1 MNEVTDFETYLI
13 ISHEKFEIHL
23 LDIKNFNNL
32 YTEEINIKTNL
43 EKIDLNLLSE
53 FLENNIFRIEK
64 VARNFVN
71 NINVII
77 ENDSILNF
85 DLSVKKKNYSGNI
98 TNQIVESTLS
108 DVKDLFQE
116 SYNHY
121 KLIHMIV
128 NKYTLDGK
136 NYSHLKDRI
145 NINSDEIFL
154 EIKLISISN
163 SIIFEIE
170 NILKR
175 YQIQVN
181 NYLDK
186 AYIKDFYKDEKI
198 DISHKA
204 HKLLSGSNINEV
216 RIISKTSQKQGF
228 FEKFF
233 QLFS

>member
-1 MNEVTDFETYLI
+1 MNDVIDFETYLI
-13 ISHEKFEIHL
+13 ISHKKFEIYL
-23 LDIKNFNNL
+23 LDIKNFKNL
-32 YTEEINIKTNL
+32 YKKEFNYETDL
-43 EKIDLNLLSE
+43 EKIDLNFLSE
-53 FLENNIFRIEK
+53 FLEMNIFRIEK

-77 ENDSILNF
+77 ENNSILNF
-85 DLSVKKKNYSGNI
+85 DLSLKKKNYSGNI
-98 TNQIVESTLS
+98 TNSFLENTLS
-108 DVKDLFQE
+108 DAKDLFQE
-116 SYNHY
+116 SYSQY
-121 KLIHMIV
+121 KLMHMII
-128 NKYTLDGK
+128 NKYIIDGIS
-136 NYSHLKDRI
+136 YSSLKDK
-145 NINSDEIFL
+145 INSDEIFL

-233 QLFS
+233 QFFS

>member
-1 MNEVTDFETYLI
+1 MNEIVDFETYLI
-13 ISHEKFEIHL
+13 ISDKKFEIHL
-23 LDIKNFNNL
+23 LDIKNFENL
-32 YTEEINIKTNL
+32 YKKEFNYESDL
-43 EKIDLNLLSE
+43 EKIDLNFLSE
-53 FLENNIFRIEK
+53 FLEMNIFRIEK

-77 ENDSILNF
+77 ENNSILNF
-85 DLSVKKKNYSGNI
+85 DLSLKKKNYSGNI
-98 TNQIVESTLS
+98 TNSFLENTLL
-108 DVKDLFQE
+108 DAKDLFQE
-116 SYNHY
+116 SYSQY
-121 KLIHMIV
+121 KLMHMLI
-128 NKYTLDGK
+128 NKYIIDGTS
-136 NYSHLKDRI
+136 YTSLKDK
-145 NINSDEIFL
+145 INSDEIFL

-186 AYIKDFYKDEKI
+186 AYIKNFYKDEKI

>member
-1 MNEVTDFETYLI
+1 MNDVIDFETYLI
-13 ISHEKFEIHL
+13 ISHKKFEIHL
-23 LDIKNFNNL
+23 LDIKNFKNL
-32 YTEEINIKTNL
+32 YKREFDYETDL

-53 FLENNIFRIEK
+53 FLEKNIFKIEK

-71 NINVII
+71 NVNVII
-77 ENDSILNF
+77 ENNSILNF
-85 DLSVKKKNYSGNI
+85 DLTLKKKNYSGNI
-98 TNQIVESTLS
+98 TNLFLENTLS
-108 DVKDLFQE
+108 DAKDLFQE
-116 SYNHY
+116 NYSQY
-121 KLIHMIV
+121 KLMHMLI
-128 NKYTLDGK
+128 NKYILDGIS
-136 NYSHLKDRI
+136 YSFLKDK
-145 NINSDEIFL
+145 INSDEILL

-186 AYIKDFYKDEKI
+186 VYVKDFYKDEKL

-216 RIISKTSQKQGF
+216 RIISKNSQKKGF

>member
-1 MNEVTDFETYLI
+1 MNDVIDFETYLI
-13 ISHEKFEIHL
+13 ISHKKFEIYL
-23 LDIKNFNNL
+23 LDIKNFKNL
-32 YTEEINIKTNL
+32 YKKEFNYETDL
-43 EKIDLNLLSE
+43 EKIDLNFLSE
-53 FLENNIFRIEK
+53 FLEMNIFRIEK

-77 ENDSILNF
+77 ENNSILNF
-85 DLSVKKKNYSGNI
+85 DLSLKKKNYSGNI
-98 TNQIVESTLS
+98 TNSFLENTMS
-108 DVKDLFQE
+108 DVKDLFQQ
-116 SYNHY
+116 SYSQY
-121 KLIHMIV
+121 KLMHMII
-128 NKYTLDGK
+128 NKYIIDGIS
-136 NYSHLKDRI
+136 YSSLKDK
-145 NINSDEIFL
+145 INSDEIFL

>member
-1 MNEVTDFETYLI
+1 MNDVVDFETYLI
-13 ISHEKFEIHL
+13 ISHKKFEIQL
-23 LDIKNFNNL
+23 LDIKNFKNL
-32 YTEEINIKTNL
+32 YQKEFNYETDL
-43 EKIDLNLLSE
+43 EKIDLNFLSE
-53 FLENNIFRIEK
+53 FLEMNIFRIEK

-71 NINVII
+71 NINVVI
-77 ENDSILNF
+77 ENSSTLNF
-85 DLSVKKKNYSGNI
+85 DLSLKKKNYSGNI
-98 TNQIVESTLS
+98 TNSFLENTLS
-108 DVKDLFQE
+108 DAKDLFQE
-116 SYNHY
+116 NYSQY
-121 KLIHMIV
+121 KLMHMLI
-128 NKYTLDGK
+128 NKYIIDGIS
-136 NYSHLKDRI
+136 YSSLKDK
-145 NINSDEIFL
+145 INSDEIFL

>member
-1 MNEVTDFETYLI
+1 MNDVVEFETYLI
-13 ISHEKFEIHL
+13 ISHKKFEIHL
-23 LDIKNFNNL
+23 LDIKNFKNL
-32 YTEEINIKTNL
+32 YKKEFNYETDLK
-43 EKIDLNLLSE
+43 KIDLNFLSE
-53 FLENNIFRIEK
+53 FLEMNIFSIEK
-64 VARNFVN
+64 AARNFVN

-77 ENDSILNF
+77 ENNSILNF
-85 DLSVKKKNYSGNI
+85 DLGLKKKNYSGNI
-98 TNQIVESTLS
+98 TNSFLENTLL
-108 DVKDLFQE
+108 DAKDLFQE
-116 SYNHY
+116 SYSQY
-121 KLIHMIV
+121 KLMHMLI
-128 NKYTLDGK
+128 NKYIIDGTS
-136 NYSHLKDRI
+136 YTSLKDK
-145 NINSDEIFL
+145 INSDEIFL

-186 AYIKDFYKDEKI
+186 AYIKNFYKDEKI

>member
-1 MNEVTDFETYLI
+1 MNDVIDFETYLI
-13 ISHEKFEIHL
+13 ISHKKFEIYL
-23 LDIKNFNNL
+23 LDIKNFKNL
-32 YTEEINIKTNL
+32 YKKEFNYETDL
-43 EKIDLNLLSE
+43 EKIDLNLLSD
-53 FLENNIFRIEK
+53 FLEKNIFAIEK
-64 VARNFVN
+64 AVGNFVN
-71 NINVII
+71 NINIII
-77 ENDSILNF
+77 ENNSILNF
-85 DLSVKKKNYSGNI
+85 NLSLKKKNYSGNI
-98 TNQIVESTLS
+98 TNSFLENTLS
-108 DVKDLFQE
+108 DAKDLFQE
-116 SYNHY
+116 SYSQN
-121 KLIHMIV
+121 KLMHMLI
-128 NKYTLDGK
+128 NKYIIDGIS
-136 NYSHLKDRI
+136 YSSLKDK
-145 NINSDEIFL
+145 INSDEIFL
-154 EIKLISISN
+154 EIKLIAISN

-186 AYIKDFYKDEKI
+186 AYIKDFHKDEKI

>member
-1 MNEVTDFETYLI
+1 MNDFVDFETYLI
-13 ISHEKFEIHL
+13 ISHQKFEIHL
-23 LDIKNFNNL
+23 LDIKNFKNL
-32 YTEEINIKTNL
+32 YKKEFNYETDL
-43 EKIDLNLLSE
+43 EKIDLNFLSE
-53 FLENNIFRIEK
+53 FLEMNIFRIEK

-77 ENDSILNF
+77 ENNSILNF
-85 DLSVKKKNYSGNI
+85 NLSLKKKNYSGNI
-98 TNQIVESTLS
+98 TNSFLENTLS
-108 DVKDLFQE
+108 DTKDLFQE
-116 SYNHY
+116 NYSQY
-121 KLIHMIV
+121 KLMHMLI
-128 NKYTLDGK
+128 NKYIIDGIS
-136 NYSHLKDRI
+136 YLSLKDK
-145 NINSDEIFL
+145 INSDEIFL
-154 EIKLISISN
+154 EIKLIAISN

-186 AYIKDFYKDEKI
+186 AYIKDFHKDEKI

>member
-1 MNEVTDFETYLI
+1 MNEVIDFETYLI

-23 LDIKNFNNL
+23 LDIKNLKNL
-32 YTEEINIKTNL
+32 YKEEFNIQSDF

-53 FLENNIFRIEK
+53 FLDKNIFKIEK
-64 VARNFVN
+64 VVGNFVN

-77 ENDSILNF
+77 ENESILNF

-98 TNQIVESTLS
+98 TNSFLENTLS
-108 DVKDLFQE
+108 DIKVLFQE
-116 SYNHY
+116 SYNQ
-121 KLIHMIV
+121 
-128 NKYTLDGK
+128 YTLMHMLINKCIIDGIS
-136 NYSHLKDRI
+136 YSSIKDKI
-145 NINSDEIFL
+145 NNDEIFL

-163 SIIFEIE
+163 SIIFVIE
-170 NILKR
+170 NILKK

-186 AYIKDFYKDEKI
+186 SYIKDFYKEEKI
-198 DISHKA
+198 DISQKA
-204 HKLLSGSNINEV
+204 HKLLNGLNMNEV
-216 RIISKTSQKQGF
+216 RIISRTSQKQGF

>member
-1 MNEVTDFETYLI
+1 MNDAVEFQTYLI
-13 ISHEKFEIHL
+13 ISHQKFEIYL
-23 LDIKNFNNL
+23 LDIKNFKNL
-32 YTEEINIKTNL
+32 YKKEFNYETDL
-43 EKIDLNLLSE
+43 QKIDLNFLSE
-53 FLENNIFRIEK
+53 FLEMNIFRIEK

-77 ENDSILNF
+77 ENNSILNF
-85 DLSVKKKNYSGNI
+85 DLSLKKKNYSGNI
-98 TNQIVESTLS
+98 TNSFLESTLS
-108 DVKDLFQE
+108 DAKDLFQE
-116 SYNHY
+116 SYSQY
-121 KLIHMIV
+121 KLMHMII
-128 NKYTLDGK
+128 NKYIIDGIS
-136 NYSHLKDRI
+136 YSSLKDK
-145 NINSDEIFL
+145 INSDEIFL

-186 AYIKDFYKDEKI
+186 AYIKNFYKDEKI
-198 DISHKA
+198 DISYKA
-204 HKLLSGSNINEV
+204 HQLLSGSNINEV

>member
-1 MNEVTDFETYLI
+1 MNDVIDFETYLI
-13 ISHEKFEIHL
+13 ISHKKFEIHL
-23 LDIKNFNNL
+23 LDIKNFKNL
-32 YTEEINIKTNL
+32 YKKEFNYETDL

-53 FLENNIFRIEK
+53 FLEKNIFAIEK
-64 VARNFVN
+64 AKGSFVN
-71 NINVII
+71 NINIII
-77 ENDSILNF
+77 ENNSILNF
-85 DLSVKKKNYSGNI
+85 NLSLKKKNYSGNI
-98 TNQIVESTLS
+98 TNLFLENTLS
-108 DVKDLFQE
+108 DAKDLFQE
-116 SYNHY
+116 SYSQN
-121 KLIHMIV
+121 KLMHMLI
-128 NKYTLDGK
+128 NKYIIDGIS
-136 NYSHLKDRI
+136 YSSLKDK
-145 NINSDEIFL
+145 INSDEIFL

>member
-1 MNEVTDFETYLI
+1 MNDVIDFETYLI
-13 ISHEKFEIHL
+13 ISHKKFEIHL
-23 LDIKNFNNL
+23 LDIKNFKNL
-32 YTEEINIKTNL
+32 YKREFDYETDL

-53 FLENNIFRIEK
+53 FLEKNIFKIEK

-77 ENDSILNF
+77 ENNSILNF
-85 DLSVKKKNYSGNI
+85 DLSLKTKNYSGNI
-98 TNQIVESTLS
+98 TNLFLENTLS
-108 DVKDLFQE
+108 DAKDLFQE
-116 SYNHY
+116 NYSQY
-121 KLIHMIV
+121 KLMHMLI
-128 NKYTLDGK
+128 NKYILDGVG
-136 NYSHLKDRI
+136 YSSLKDKI
-145 NINSDEIFL
+145 NCDEIFL

-163 SIIFEIE
+163 TIILEIE

-186 AYIKDFYKDEKI
+186 AYVKDFYKDEKL

-204 HKLLSGSNINEV
+204 YKLLSGSNINEV
-216 RIISKTSQKQGF
+216 RIISKTSQKKGF

-233 QLFS
+233 QFFS

>member
-1 MNEVTDFETYLI
+1 MNDVVDFETYLI
-13 ISHEKFEIHL
+13 ISHKKFEIHL
-23 LDIKNFNNL
+23 LDIKNFKNL
-32 YTEEINIKTNL
+32 YKKEFNYETDL
-43 EKIDLNLLSE
+43 EKIDLNFLSE
-53 FLENNIFRIEK
+53 FLEMNIFRIEK
-64 VARNFVN
+64 VAGNFVN

-77 ENDSILNF
+77 ENNSILNF
-85 DLSVKKKNYSGNI
+85 DLSLKKKNYSGNI
-98 TNQIVESTLS
+98 TNSFLENTLS
-108 DVKDLFQE
+108 DAKDLFQE
-116 SYNHY
+116 SYSQY
-121 KLIHMIV
+121 KLMHMLI
-128 NKYTLDGK
+128 NKYIIDGTS
-136 NYSHLKDRI
+136 YTSLKDK
-145 NINSDEIFL
+145 INSDEIFL